1 MKCVYNITDL
11 YNLAM
16 VKEARQWAK
25 HRLISAEQAEVI
37 RGAYVS
43 KLYHPNLVIRI
54 LLFIATVLALWG
66 VSGIFFLMFGDLGET
81 GISFMALIAGVGSFV
96 LVQKVLVEGNH
107 HYKSGVV
114 EAIIY
119 HGCAYVIGGVAGL
132 TDANVHVLLLI
143 SFVVLTYVAI
153 RYLDLICTTL
163 AVLVLAGFLFYE
175 CYELGGIFRQIIPF
189 VLIAAFSGV
198 YFLARWWKANAE
210 MEVWQDT
217 IVVVESLSLLLIY
230 TGGNYLVVR
239 ELSIALM
246 DLALEEGQDIPF
258 AFLFYGL
265 TVIIPTSYLYFGI
278 RNKDVVMLR
287 VSLLVLAFS
296 VFTFKYYFSLGH
308 PEITLTVAGA
318 FLLLVTGWLFQ
329 FLKTPRGAFTRENL
343 LSHKWGDENVSAFV
357 ISQTLGG
364 NEVKRDDG
372 FKGGGGEFG
381 GGGASG
387 SF

>member
-1 MKCVYNITDL
+1 MKCVYNIIDL
-11 YNLAM
+11 YNLAV
-16 VKEARQWAK
+16 VKEARRWAK
-25 HRLISAEQAEVI
+25 HRLISAEQVEAI

-43 KLYHPNLVIRI
+43 KLYHPNLIIRI
-54 LLFIATVLALWG
+54 LLFFATLLALSG
-66 VSGIFFLMFGDLGET
+66 VSGIFFLLFDDLSET
-81 GISFMALIAGVGSFV
+81 GISIMALIAGIGSFV
-96 LVQKVLVEGNH
+96 LVQHVLIDGGH

-119 HGCAYVIGGVAGL
+119 HACAYVIGGVAGL
-132 TDANVHVLLLI
+132 TDANAHVLLLI

-153 RYLDLICTTL
+153 RYLDLICTIL
-163 AVLVLAGFLFYE
+163 SVLVFAGFLFYE

-189 VLIAAFSGV
+189 VLIGAFTAV
-198 YFLARWWKANAE
+198 YFLARRWKASAE
-210 MEVWQDT
+210 LEVWHDT

-230 TGGNYLVVR
+230 AGGNYLVVR

-246 DLALEEGQDIPF
+246 DLNLAEGQDIPF

-265 TVIIPTSYLYFGI
+265 TVLIPTAYLYFGI
-278 RNKDVVMLR
+278 RNKEVVILR
-287 VSLLVLAFS
+287 VSLLALAFS
-296 VFTFKYYFSLGH
+296 VITFKYYFSLGH
-308 PEITLTVAGA
+308 PEVTLTLAGA
-318 FLLLVTGWLFQ
+318 FLLVVTGLLFQ
-329 FLKTPRGAFTRENL
+329 YLKTQRGGFTRENL
-343 LSHKWGDENVSAFV
+343 LSHKWGDENVTAFV

-372 FKGGGGEFG
+372 FRGGGGEFG